1 MALRFSGTVLLPDS
15 DMALPYRY
23 FRSAFRLCFRKA
35 RRARKPACLCREVR
49 SEDIVPFAR
58 WRPAIRILFAYY
70 DNGADNRW
78 TIIAAPAMYRKPYGE
93 LYPMFPKCFRCRC
106 LPAMPSVVAY
116 RIGRDIR
123 GRYVLSLSDGLCSS
137 CPCVHSLY
145 GKLTRSS
152 PRKAL
157 PRMTT
162 VRPAASDPW
171 RTLTCFR
178 NGSFMPVSGLQLGRL
193 RYPQDRSLFRR
204 DF

>member
-1 MALRFSGTVLLPDS
+1 
-15 DMALPYRY
+15 MALPYRY
-23 FRSAFRLCFRKA
+23 FRPAFRLCFRKA

-58 WRPAIRILFAYY
+58 WRPATRILFAYY
-70 DNGADNRW
+70 DNGADNCW

-93 LYPMFPKCFRCRC
+93 LYPMFPKCFRW
-106 LPAMPSVVAY
+106 
-116 RIGRDIR
+116 IGRDIR

-152 PRKAL
+152 PGKAL

-178 NGSFMPVSGLQLGRL
+178 NGSFMPVSGLRLGRL
-193 RYPQDRSLFRR
+193 RYPQDRLLCGETSGPEGSGSGNKRV
-204 DF
+204 